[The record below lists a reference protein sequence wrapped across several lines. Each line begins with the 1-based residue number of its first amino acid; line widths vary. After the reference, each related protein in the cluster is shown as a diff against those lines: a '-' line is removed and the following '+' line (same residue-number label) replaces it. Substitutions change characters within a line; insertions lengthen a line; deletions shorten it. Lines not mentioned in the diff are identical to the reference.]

1 MDDLE
6 YCKLYKKIKY
16 GTPVFRTRTIK
27 GATGATGPTGPT
39 GATGATGP
47 SSENVFVRDT
57 QTLEPEYD
65 ADVYASKEGED
76 IFFEFYIPRG
86 ATGRS
91 EVIEV
96 GNVESVNPDAG
107 AKVKDRYEQD
117 KHYIDFQIP
126 IGVTGAT
133 GEKGERGEK
142 GETGDAGPKG
152 EKGDKGDQGPRGF
165 PGEIGISEVI
175 TIDGTETIPFDEE
188 ASVQDDFDRNIHHLT
203 FYIPQGKTGE
213 KGEKGEKG
221 ETGEQGVA
229 GPPGLTPNIGATVYN
244 MSNQTINNDVAFKFD
259 RIQTNQGLQLK
270 DSSLVVPS
278 AGTYLISY
286 CVGNVISGVTGETF
300 GLYVNNQLVESS
312 KRPLNVSTSSSGTLI
327 MQLSRSDE
335 LSLKPTIGAERTLS
349 SSTAPSA
356 SLTVIMIAF

>member
-27 GATGATGPTGPT
+27 GETGATGPTGPT

-142 GETGDAGPKG
+142 GETG
-152 EKGDKGDQGPRGF
+152 
-165 PGEIGISEVI
+165 
-175 TIDGTETIPFDEE
+175 
-188 ASVQDDFDRNIHHLT
+188 
-203 FYIPQGKTGE
+203 
-213 KGEKGEKG
+213 
-221 ETGEQGVA
+221 EQGVA

-244 MSNQTINNDVAFKFD
+244 VSNQTINNDVAFKFD

>member
-1 MDDLE
+1 MQL
-6 YCKLYKKIKY
+6 
-16 GTPVFRTRTIK
+16 
-27 GATGATGPTGPT
+27 
-39 GATGATGP
+39 
-47 SSENVFVRDT
+47 
-57 QTLEPEYD
+57 
-65 ADVYASKEGED
+65 
-76 IFFEFYIPRG
+76 
-86 ATGRS
+86 
-91 EVIEV
+91 
-96 GNVESVNPDAG
+96 
-107 AKVKDRYEQD
+107 AK
-117 KHYIDFQIP
+117 
-126 IGVTGAT
+126 
-133 GEKGERGEK
+133 KGERGEK
-142 GETGDAGPKG
+142 GETGDVGPKG
-152 EKGDKGDQGPRGF
+152 EKGDKGDQGQRGF

-175 TIDGTETIPFDEE
+175 TIDGTETISF
-188 ASVQDDFDRNIHHLT
+188 
-203 FYIPQGKTGE
+203 
-213 KGEKGEKG
+213 
-221 ETGEQGVA
+221 
-229 GPPGLTPNIGATVYN
+229 
-244 MSNQTINNDVAFKFD
+244 NNDVAFKFD